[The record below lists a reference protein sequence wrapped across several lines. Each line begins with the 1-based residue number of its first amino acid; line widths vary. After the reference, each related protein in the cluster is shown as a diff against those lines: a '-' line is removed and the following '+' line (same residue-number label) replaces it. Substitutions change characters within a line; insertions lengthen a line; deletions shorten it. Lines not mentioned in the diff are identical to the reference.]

1 MLVEVPYGKGKT
13 KVEIDGASVAGIV
26 EGNQVPVSDEAKTVR
41 RAIDNPVNSRNL
53 GDFLADARDVL
64 LIVNDAT
71 RPTPTARVL
80 ENIHDAI
87 KPFNLKFI
95 VATGAHRAPTE
106 DEYRQIFGRYYKEF
120 RPCTCAHD
128 SRAEGDMV
136 YIGKSRNG
144 TEMLVNR
151 LGMECHKIVI
161 ISSVEPHYFAGYT
174 GGRKSFLPGIA
185 SYRSIEQNHRLSL
198 NSQAKALALE
208 GNPVHEDMVDA
219 LGTIRN
225 REIFSIMTVL
235 DRNHRIYAA
244 TAGNI
249 DDSFTAAATRAKEV
263 FAVRIKGKADIV
275 VSVARFPMDI
285 DLYQSQKALD
295 NGKLALREG
304 GILILVSKCRCGIG
318 DETFAKLLCSCN
330 TPEEALKRIGEGY
343 VLGYHKAAKIA
354 EIKLW
359 AEMYGVSALP
369 DELARGLFITPFS
382 SPQEALDHALDV
394 KGNDAKVL
402 FLLDGTMTVPIADL
416 N

>member
-13 KVEIDGASVAGIV
+13 KVEIDGARVAGIV
-26 EGNQVPVSDEAKTVR
+26 EGNEVLVGDEAETVR
-41 RAIDNPVNSRNL
+41 KAIENPINSRNL

-64 LIVNDAT
+64 FIVNDAT

-80 ENIHDAI
+80 EIIHEVI

-106 DEYRQIFGRYYKEF
+106 QEYRQIFGRYYEEF
-120 RPCTCAHD
+120 GPRICAHD
-128 SRAEGDMV
+128 SRSEKDMA

-144 TEMLVNR
+144 TEMSVNR
-151 LGMECHKIVI
+151 LGMECHKIVV

-185 SYRSIEQNHRLSL
+185 SYKSIEQNHRLAL
-198 NSQAKALALE
+198 NPQAKALALE

-225 REIFSIMTVL
+225 KEIFSIMTVL

-249 DDSFTAAATRAKEV
+249 DDSFIAATTRAKEV
-263 FAVRIKGKADIV
+263 FAVKTKGKADIV
-275 VSVARFPMDI
+275 VSVAKFPMDI

-295 NGKLALREG
+295 NGKLALRQG

-318 DETFAKLLCSCN
+318 DETFARLLCNCN
-330 TPEEALKRIGEGY
+330 TPEEALKKIDERY

-359 AEMYGVSALP
+359 AEMYGVFDLP
-369 DELARGLFITPFS
+369 DGLARSLFVTPFPS
-382 SPQEALDHALDV
+382 LQEALDHALDV

-402 FLLDGTMTVPIADL
+402 FLLDGTMTVPISD
-416 N
+416 